1 LHCEILWK
9 ILSLIV
15 ITSKEV
21 RTFEVKI
28 KVSIKI
34 QIIPKNNPWSYIVKW
49 GVSLVE
55 IEIKKNNKEKY
66 MQLDRVIERYKQQEG
81 MLIRI
86 LQKAQE
92 IFGHLPIEVQ
102 SYVSDRLDIPISTVN
117 GVVSFYSL
125 FSEEPQGKYTIN
137 VCMGTAC
144 YVKGSQEILKTIEE
158 ELHIREG
165 ETTLDKLFTIKVTRC
180 IGACGLAPVITIN
193 EKVYGRLSPSDI
205 PGILHTYIKTNKK
218 AAIGEEVK
226 A

>member
-1 LHCEILWK
+1 MELEI
-9 ILSLIV
+9 
-15 ITSKEV
+15 
-21 RTFEVKI
+21 
-28 KVSIKI
+28 SI
-34 QIIPKNNPWSYIVKW
+34 Q
-49 GVSLVE
+49 E
-55 IEIKKNNKEKY
+55 KEKY
-66 MQLDRVIERYKQQEG
+66 EKLDLVIDKYKQQEG

-102 SYVSDRLDIPISTVN
+102 SYVSDKLNIPISTVN

-125 FSEEPQGKYTIN
+125 FSEEPQGKYNIN

-158 ELHIREG
+158 ELHIKEG

-193 EKVYGRLSPSDI
+193 DKVYGRLSPADI
-205 PGILHTYIKTNKK
+205 PGILHSYIKTNKQS
-218 AAIGEEVK
+218 AIGEEVPV
-226 A
+226 